1 MTTPNRRRISRS
13 SYPVAYGQHPFEY
26 MFNGWSPDIRP
37 VADLLRTDI
46 EENENEYS
54 FFIDMP
60 GIKKEG
66 INLEYAD
73 GYLVVEATNA
83 EETEENGEKKYV
95 CKERNCGF
103 KKRSFYVGTEVD
115 EDNIKAKY
123 EQGVLNVIVPKKA
136 PVPPEEA
143 KRQIPID

>member
-1 MTTPNRRRISRS
+1 MHAMNRRRPTRINSLGPFGPS
-13 SYPVAYGQHPFEY
+13 AFEY

-37 VADLLRTDI
+37 VESLLRTDM
-46 EENENEYS
+46 EETDNEYI
-54 FFIDMP
+54 FLIEVP

-66 INLEYAD
+66 IELEYVD
-73 GYLVVEATNA
+73 GYLVVAVTNA
-83 EETEENGEKKYV
+83 EEEDENNEKKYV

-123 EQGVLNVIVPKKA
+123 EHGLLNITVPKKA

-143 KRQIPID
+143 KKKIPIN